1 MGLWQLVTAIY
12 CLMLC
17 MSYFQGYGHSLCHVD
32 FGFAVTDIMGILEI
46 VIVEI
51 SSAVA

>member
-1 MGLWQLVTAIY
+1 MAI
-12 CLMLC
+12 L
-17 MSYFQGYGHSLCHVD
+17 FVD
-32 FGFAVTDIMGILEI
+32 FGFAVTDIMGILES